1 MKNILMSAQSG
12 LVFARRN
19 TLLSCD
25 GQALLTVGS
34 AAQLQQEQSARI
46 QIPVGRVAALTAF
59 AAMGSPA
66 VPAPDAGGYAP
77 TKHALN
83 GGLRGPYPWRQPPVI
98 T

>member
-1 MKNILMSAQSG
+1 MKSILMSARFG
-12 LVFARRN
+12 LISARSN
-19 TLLSCD
+19 ALLPCD
-25 GQALLTVGS
+25 GRATLTAGA

-46 QIPVGRVAALTAF
+46 QIPVGREAAHAAF

-77 TKHALN
+77 TKHARN
-83 GGLRGPYPWRQPPVI
+83 GGLRGPYSWRQPPVI